1 MSQNIL
7 PVLAI
12 FLAAVCLALLKSWS
26 DRRKVLRN
34 VREIADKLAHIL
46 AEDTE
51 EKVMSFTDTEEVKH
65 LIRQINAVLEDR
77 QRRKA
82 EFIHTEMDSKRMLS
96 NVSHDIKT
104 PLTVILG
111 YLEIMQME
119 ENASPLIG
127 KVQDKAGQVI
137 RMMNQFFDLAK
148 LESGDAPL
156 EMERVNLNEACR
168 RNILDFYQI
177 LQEREFEVDIKIP
190 ELSLFIYGNSGALDR
205 ILFNLISNAVRYGG
219 DGKYLG
225 ISLGKEAEQAVIR
238 VSDHGKG
245 IAREHQVHI
254 FDRLYT
260 MEDSRN
266 REIQGNGLG
275 LTIVKSLVQKMGG
288 SVGVESE
295 PGQLTVFTVSLPL
308 LKY

>member
-1 MSQNIL
+1 MSQKIL
-7 PVLAI
+7 LLLSVL
-12 FLAAVCLALLKSWS
+12 FAAVCLAFLKEWS
-26 DRRKVLRN
+26 ERRRLQRN
-34 VREIADKLAHIL
+34 IREISDKLSHIL
-46 AEDTE
+46 EEDTE
-51 EKVMSFTDTEEVKH
+51 EKVMSFTDSEEIKR
-65 LIRQINAVLEDR
+65 LITQVNAVLEDR

-82 EFIHTEMDSKRMLS
+82 EFIRTEMGSKRMLS
-96 NVSHDIKT
+96 NISHDIKT

-119 ENASPLIG
+119 ENSSPFLG
-127 KVQDKAGQVI
+127 KVQDKADQVI
-137 RMMNQFFDLAK
+137 CMINQFFDLAK

-177 LQEREFEVDIKIP
+177 LQERESEVEVDIP
-190 ELSLFIYGNSGALDR
+190 ELSMYVYGNNSALDR

-219 DGKYLG
+219 EGKFLG
-225 ISLGKEAEQAVIR
+225 ISLAKEGEQAVIR
-238 VSDHGKG
+238 IFDHGKG
-245 IAREHQVHI
+245 IAREHQAHI

-260 MEDSRN
+260 MEDSRS

-275 LTIVKSLVQKMGG
+275 LTIVKSLAEKMGG
-288 SVGVESE
+288 AVQVESE
-295 PGQLTVFTVSLPL
+295 PWKLTVFTVRLPL